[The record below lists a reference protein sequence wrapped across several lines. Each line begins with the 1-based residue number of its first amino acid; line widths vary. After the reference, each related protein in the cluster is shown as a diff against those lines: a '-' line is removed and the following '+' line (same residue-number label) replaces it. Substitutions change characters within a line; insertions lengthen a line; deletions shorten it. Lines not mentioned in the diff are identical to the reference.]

1 MSGNSSLLKCRKKEM
16 SFEKSHKTGQNMPF
30 EEADPEDI
38 TSRGGGDWKLTHLSF
53 EGEIQETLE
62 KIWRDTGK
70 DSQEKGVQETRELGV
85 LKALFFNQVPS
96 DPSEPDVVET
106 NPNSAGKYVEIP
118 PVDMS
123 ENKDDSS
130 NDYSREEWPGPS
142 LGTTTQPPPNLSSLN
157 ALLKDLKPGLLN
169 LLGSGATTQLP
180 NLEQPPPNLGHNS
193 TDAQLFQAQRAAAET
208 MQLGP
213 TEFKVQN
220 ATPPPNGM
228 YPGGQNYQERVP
240 PPQTL
245 FSERGSQQRNFS
257 NNRQSGYKG
266 SNNYSH
272 SGGHYNKRDGGGR
285 DYRGDRNY
293 RGSSDFKRPCKFWME
308 QGKCKEED
316 RCMYPHP
323 SR

>member
-16 SFEKSHKTGQNMPF
+16 SFEKSHKTGHNMPF

-123 ENKDDSS
+123 EN
-130 NDYSREEWPGPS
+130 
-142 LGTTTQPPPNLSSLN
+142 
-157 ALLKDLKPGLLN
+157 
-169 LLGSGATTQLP
+169 
-180 NLEQPPPNLGHNS
+180 
-193 TDAQLFQAQRAAAET
+193 
-208 MQLGP
+208 
-213 TEFKVQN
+213 
-220 ATPPPNGM
+220 
-228 YPGGQNYQERVP
+228 
-240 PPQTL
+240 
-245 FSERGSQQRNFS
+245 
-257 NNRQSGYKG
+257 
-266 SNNYSH
+266 
-272 SGGHYNKRDGGGR
+272 
-285 DYRGDRNY
+285 
-293 RGSSDFKRPCKFWME
+293 
-308 QGKCKEED
+308 
-316 RCMYPHP
+316 
-323 SR
+323 